1 MPGGLLQLVATGAQT
16 QILSGNPTFT
26 YWRSMYK
33 RHTNFAMESV
43 RLDFDNTTLQ
53 FPLTGGPSTF
63 RCKIRRVTDLLHDC
77 YLCFNLPDIWSPLYS
92 SVQNQIAGSGP
103 GYEFQWIENIGYN
116 AIERISVLIN
126 GVKVYEAPGEWMK
139 LHSYLSY
146 DRNKREMIDQM
157 VGNTPELTDPGNAY
171 GRMYQYPHAVKV
183 PPATTTGGDIIP
195 EPSIRGRQ
203 IITPLHLWFCE
214 NAGVALPLIALQ
226 NGEVYIEV
234 RLRPVYE
241 LFTVQD
247 VKGVNTLN
255 TGGRVAGDPIHY
267 PINTFLSPPNY
278 YGAPTNSTLANWFP
292 DPYIEANYV
301 YLTEGERA
309 QVASADQ
316 SFLIRQITSFRAT
329 GQYGPADM
337 ELPMQNLVTRVV
349 WVAQRSDRQQ
359 LNDYDNYTNWQDRK
373 RRPIQNQGSAYSTP
387 LLELT
392 SGSLVPPSQSQK
404 DILIEST
411 ILLDAKERFKTKNA
425 PYFNLIQTYKHTQ
438 GAANLL
444 PGIYMYSFALD
455 HNALQPSGALNASQF
470 NKILLRM
477 TLIQPTPTA
486 ITDPGQITQLCV
498 YKNTVFNPNPTAV
511 PVDANGVPIRTGPID
526 PVTGLP
532 KLALS
537 PADTITLISRGK
549 ENVIYGYTY
558 TVTTYVESINVLR
571 VVSGLANLVFAK

>member
-1 MPGGLLQLVATGAQT
+1 V
-16 QILSGNPTFT
+16 
-26 YWRSMYK
+26 
-33 RHTNFAMESV
+33 
-43 RLDFDNTTLQ
+43 
-53 FPLTGGPSTF
+53 
-63 RCKIRRVTDLLHDC
+63 
-77 YLCFNLPDIWSPLYS
+77 
-92 SVQNQIAGSGP
+92 
-103 GYEFQWIENIGYN
+103 
-116 AIERISVLIN
+116 
-126 GVKVYEAPGEWMK
+126 
-139 LHSYLSY
+139 
-146 DRNKREMIDQM
+146 
-157 VGNTPELTDPGNAY
+157 
-171 GRMYQYPHAVKV
+171 
-183 PPATTTGGDIIP
+183 
-195 EPSIRGRQ
+195 
-203 IITPLHLWFCE
+203 
-214 NAGVALPLIALQ
+214 
-226 NGEVYIEV
+226 
-234 RLRPVYE
+234 
-241 LFTVQD
+241 
-247 VKGVNTLN
+247 
-255 TGGRVAGDPIHY
+255 
-267 PINTFLSPPNY
+267 
-278 YGAPTNSTLANWFP
+278 NWFP

-316 SFLIRQITSFRAT
+316 SFLIRQITSVRAT

-425 PYFNLIQTYKHTQ
+425 PYFNLIQNYKHTQ
-438 GAANLL
+438 GATNLL

-477 TLIQPTPTA
+477 TLIQPTPAA
-486 ITDPGQITQLCV
+486 ITQPGQVTQLCV

-511 PVDANGVPIRTGPID
+511 PVDANGVPVQG
-526 PVTGLP
+526 
-532 KLALS
+532 LALS
-537 PADTITLISRGK
+537 PADTITLVSRGK

-558 TVTTYVESINVLR
+558 VVTTYVESINVLR

>member
-16 QILSGNPTFT
+16 QIISGNPTFT

-53 FPLTGGPSTF
+53 FPITGGPSTF
-63 RCKIRRVTDLLHDC
+63 VCKIRRVTDLLHDC

-92 SVQNQIAGSGP
+92 RDGIASSDAP

-116 AIERISVLIN
+116 AIDRVRVLVN
-126 GVKVYEAPGEWMK
+126 GVLVYEVPGEWMK
-139 LHSYLSY
+139 LYSYLSY
-146 DRNKREMIDQM
+146 DRTKREMIDQM
-157 VGNTPELTDPGNAY
+157 VGNTPDLTDPGNAF
-171 GRMYQYPHAVKV
+171 GRMYQYPHSVRV
-183 PPATTTGGDIIP
+183 TGSGTVIP

-214 NAGVALPLIALQ
+214 NAGTALPLIALQ
-226 NGEVYIEV
+226 NAEVYIEV
-234 RLRPVYE
+234 RMRPIYQ

-255 TGGRVAGDPIHY
+255 TGGRVPGDPINY
-267 PINTFLSPPNY
+267 PITTFLSPPDVI
-278 YGAPTNSTLANWFP
+278 GVPTNPGLTNWFP

-309 QVASADQ
+309 QVSSADQ
-316 SFLIRQITSFRAT
+316 SFLLRQVTSVTAT
-329 GQYGPADM
+329 GQYGPSDM

-349 WVAQRSDRQQ
+349 WVAQRSDRLQ

-373 RRPIQNQGSAYSTP
+373 RRPIQNQNSVYSTP
-387 LLELT
+387 MLELT

-404 DILIEST
+404 DILIDTT

-425 PYFNLIQTYKHTQ
+425 PYFSLIQNYKHSSS
-438 GAANLL
+438 ASSLL
-444 PGIYMYSFALD
+444 PGMYTYSFALD
-455 HNALQPSGALNASQF
+455 HNLLQPSGAINASQF
-470 NKILLRM
+470 NKVLLRM
-477 TLIQPTPTA
+477 TLIQPVPVA
-486 ITDPGQITQLCV
+486 ITNPNQVTSLCY
-498 YKNTVFNPNPTAV
+498 YKNTVFNPNPTLV
-511 PVDANGVPIRTGPID
+511 PQNPDGSIVAG
-526 PVTGLP
+526 
-532 KLALS
+532 LALS
-537 PADTITLISRGK
+537 PADTITLVSRGK

-558 TVTTYVESINVLR
+558 TVTAYVESINVLR
-571 VVSGLANLVFAK
+571 IVSGLANLVFAK